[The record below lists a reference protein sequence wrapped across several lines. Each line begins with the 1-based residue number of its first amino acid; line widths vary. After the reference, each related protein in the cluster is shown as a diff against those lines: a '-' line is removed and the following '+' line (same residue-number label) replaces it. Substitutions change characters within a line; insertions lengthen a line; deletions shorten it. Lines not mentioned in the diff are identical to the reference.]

1 MSTVGNQA
9 AWSSVVDGLVYNE
22 QTAIA
27 AYWRDLKSAG
37 QMIGVPVS
45 DEMDDGEGGRVMAF
59 SSGACIVWSPEQGA
73 RLE

>member
-1 MSTVGNQA
+1 MSAIGNQA

-37 QMIGVPVS
+37 QYVGVPVS

-59 SSGACIVWSPEQGA
+59 SSGAIIRWHPDTGA
-73 RLE
+73 TLE